1 MMSEGGA
8 LLNKLIRVYSGRA
21 PAEETAAPP
30 PADDEPITPE
40 AVERATQAAL
50 RAERDRL
57 RLEIERGKELQALTE
72 ARQTAAR
79 SKAALEEAQAHRRAI
94 EQVGGRADAG
104 TARAYGGRA
113 PPPGKAG
120 KPARRRERVAKRAT
134 VGATCAGEGRTMR

>member
-104 TARAYGGRA
+104 RHEQTPA
-113 PPPGKAG
+113 PPARMGDVLRRLARPGNLRG
-120 KPARRRERVAKRAT
+120 DGRE
-134 VGATCAGEGRTMR
+134 